1 MSTNLDH
8 LELPESKPRNQRAY
22 MGWSIVPGTYVARG
36 LLSLASVTE
45 DAPNPVEALYDR
57 EGGGVSTLSEA
68 NGWNNEVMNYGK
80 L

>member
-1 MSTNLDH
+1 
-8 LELPESKPRNQRAY
+8 

-68 NGWNNEVMNYGK
+68 KGMGEE
-80 L
+80 LC